1 MDLLHLHQTLNAS
14 NYICSKQALNCTD
27 KINILLYI
35 KKESLYRNF
44 YKAIKNNFLMA
55 IPSS

>member
-27 KINILLYI
+27 KINILL
-35 KKESLYRNF
+35 KKKKSLYRNF
-44 YKAIKNNFLMA
+44 YKAIKNNFLMS
-55 IPSS
+55 ITSS